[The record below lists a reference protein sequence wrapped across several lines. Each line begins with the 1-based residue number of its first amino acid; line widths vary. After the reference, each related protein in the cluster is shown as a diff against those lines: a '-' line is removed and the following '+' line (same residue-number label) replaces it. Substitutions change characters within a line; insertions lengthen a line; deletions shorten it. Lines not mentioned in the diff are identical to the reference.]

1 LWDVESLACRHIL
14 KCFTWA
20 PDITFSPQG
29 HQLASVGEDGRVL
42 VWDVENGD
50 CLMILIG
57 HTGYLRSIEYSLNG
71 ETLFTGCDNN
81 IVRLWDVT
89 SGQSRVISN
98 IHGDF
103 QQIIRGIDSEHV
115 YAITW
120 MGGTLCV
127 WRVID
132 DGDRCRVIPP
142 WVNTT
147 GELIVSGASVQSVR
161 GLSQLNKKLLKQRG
175 AEGEPEY
182 QFIEASKKV
191 VAMASVLSKLK
202 QPTRRGSLV
211 ISNTDQ
217 PDELAEVDD

>member
-1 LWDVESLACRHIL
+1 VI
-14 KCFTWA
+14 
-20 PDITFSPQG
+20 P
-29 HQLASVGEDGRVL
+29 
-42 VWDVENGD
+42 
-50 CLMILIG
+50 
-57 HTGYLRSIEYSLNG
+57 
-71 ETLFTGCDNN
+71 N
-81 IVRLWDVT
+81 IY
-89 SGQSRVISN
+89 
-98 IHGDF
+98 GDF
-103 QQIIRGIDSEHV
+103 QQLIRGIDSEHV

-120 MGGTLCV
+120 MGGTLRV

-182 QFIEASKKV
+182 QFVKASKKV
-191 VAMASVLSKLK
+191 VAMASFLSKLK
-202 QPTRRGSLV
+202 QSTRRESLE

-217 PDELAEVDD
+217 PGEYAVRDD